1 MLYSFKIQTRPL
13 LTSRLV
19 TVIDGSLEYVFP
31 ARKGDSVH
39 YYSNIP
45 VLKKPEVHIFGYEG
59 SFVVT
64 DLALGGASYL
74 PPLQRKLNRGLARDR
89 NVTYQV
95 KVVGDPRHAII
106 TFPHF
111 KGRGGPEAPYP
122 ILNAGKFQ
130 FDNTVFISFQ
140 DPYLAL
146 GSYFLTDNYG
156 KDPVTTA
163 VSVIRRIL
171 SKFGLNDS
179 NASFV
184 GSSKGANIAALVSS
198 HFDSNQLILCAYST
212 ELEYRLR
219 NSHFVHLATA
229 LDFFGI
235 RIPDSLEILKAEA
248 SRKEAHWF
256 YSIGDDMANRGHEDT
271 KALNLTSYPSEV
283 GHSAVILD
291 NWQNIHNLIHAY
303 RVDT

>member
-1 MLYSFKIQTRPL
+1 MLYSFKIQTQPLAATRP
-13 LTSRLV
+13 V
-19 TVIDGSLEYVFP
+19 TVIDGNREYAFL

-45 VLKKPEVHIFGYEG
+45 VREKPEVQFFEGKG
-59 SFVVT
+59 SFSLT
-64 DLALGGASYL
+64 DLALGEGSYL
-74 PPLQRKLNRGLARDR
+74 PPLQRELNKGLARDR
-89 NVTYQV
+89 NVIYQV
-95 KVVGDPRHAII
+95 KVVGTPRHAII

-111 KGRGGPEAPYP
+111 KGRGGPKAPYP

-130 FDNTVFISFQ
+130 FDNTLFISFQ
-140 DPYLAL
+140 DPYLAF

-156 KDPVTTA
+156 NDPVATA

-171 SKFGLNDS
+171 SKYGLNDS

-229 LDFFGI
+229 LDYFGI
-235 RIPDSLEILKAEA
+235 GIPDSLEILKSES
-248 SRKEAHWF
+248 SRKETHWF
-256 YSIGDDMANRGHEDT
+256 YSIGDDLANRGHEGT
-271 KALNLTSYPSEV
+271 TGAYLTSYPSESS
-283 GHSAVILD
+283 HSAVILD
-291 NWQNIHNLIHAY
+291 NWQNIHDLIFSY
-303 RVDT
+303 RADS